1 MLTIVENISFKLLHH
16 KNVLLLVNFINI
28 HNKILNIVVNTVHK
42 IHINMYLIQMIRD
55 VQAQNHVMKQNK

>member
-1 MLTIVENISFKLLHH
+1 MLTIVENTSFKLLHH
-16 KNVLLLVNFINI
+16 KNILLLVIFINI
-28 HNKILNIVVNTVHK
+28 HYKILNIVVNIVHK